1 MGEEERKEGEERE
14 RWKEIFEGGGHER
27 KRRRGEERRQIR
39 KGRSEDRMVREGDTV
54 MREGGKDR
62 TAIRKGRE
70 GKLNRRKEI
79 WE

>member
-1 MGEEERKEGEERE
+1 MKTEWSERE
-14 RWKEIFEGGGHER
+14 T
-27 KRRRGEERRQIR
+27 Q
-39 KGRSEDRMVREGDTV
+39 V

>member
-27 KRRRGEERRQIR
+27 KRRRGEENRLG
-39 KGRSEDRMVREGDTV
+39 KEGVKTEWSERETQV